1 MRSWRVVK
9 LKIDEG
15 LLFYVKLG
23 HAVALLEGRKVASC
37 DVGGL
42 RLLVVDAVK
51 RVMGIGEVM
60 KISWHKTIDEVR
72 RMV

>member
-1 MRSWRVVK
+1 MGLRRNEMRGWRVVK

-23 HAVALLEGRKVASC
+23 HVVALLEGRKVASY

-42 RLLVVDAVK
+42 RVLVVDAVK
-51 RVMGIGEVM
+51 RVMGIGAVM
-60 KISWHKTIDEVR
+60 KISWHRTN
-72 RMV
+72 